1 MKNAFSWRIFTSF
14 GLFISFI
21 MILVSGVILYIFPGG
36 RGGGFIWE
44 MGGLT
49 KPAWQHQ
56 HIIFGFAFSLLSLGH
71 LFFINWK
78 AFLSYLKTKT
88 AQGMNRRTE
97 MLAIII
103 LSSFVGIGTYAGI
116 QPFSGVLEFGRGM
129 SKSWEP
135 KDKQIQEPQAAL
147 LTLAELSE
155 QPGLEGNPESPE
167 IKLLDAG
174 LRVDSPKQTL
184 AEIAAINGL
193 TPEKVYAIIASNEK
207 VSQTRQDEEE
217 DDDHRNRQ
225 QITGEY
231 GLSATSRE
239 LAFRQEDVN
248 TGTGRPNTSVY
259 ENIGTKM
266 NTSQAPDD
274 ELHRRTTASCSSC
287 H

>member
-1 MKNAFSWRIFTSF
+1 MKNSFSWRIFTSF

-71 LFFINWK
+71 LFFINWN
-78 AFLSYLKTKT
+78 AFFSYLKTKT

-97 MLAIII
+97 MLTIII

-116 QPFSGVLEFGRGM
+116 QPFSGILEFGRGI
-129 SKSWEP
+129 SKSWE
-135 KDKQIQEPQAAL
+135 QNEIQTQEPHAAL
-147 LTLAELSE
+147 LTLVELSE
-155 QPGLEGNPESPE
+155 QPGVGGNPESLE

-174 LRVDSPKQTL
+174 LQVDSPKQTV

-193 TPEKVYAIIASNEK
+193 NPEKVYEIIASRE
-207 VSQTRQDEEE
+207 SGRQARRHE
-217 DDDHRNRQ
+217 DDDHKNRQ
-225 QITGEY
+225 QITEEFGVTE
-231 GLSATSRE
+231 ASRE
-239 LAFRQEDVN
+239 LAFRQEDIN
-248 TGTGRPNTSVY
+248 SGTERSYSSVY
-259 ENIGTKM
+259 DNNSTKM
-266 NTSQAPDD
+266 NASQAPDD